1 MNNNAAA
8 IYGGGYNSD
17 VTGDIFIHIK
27 ENSLISEETVW
38 GGGTGDSTITGGVT
52 ITVDDSTEVIGEIH
66 AGGNEGADVIG
77 NVSITVS
84 GSPNPPARPFL
95 RPVKG
100 RTRITRPK
108 LTAMSPFL
116 CTAAGPTY
124 THWTSLAK

>member
-77 NVSITVS
+77 NVSIT
-84 GSPNPPARPFL
+84 ARQPGQRIHTGQVWRSDL
-95 RPVKG
+95 RPCGYDYPG
-100 RTRITRPK
+100 R
-108 LTAMSPFL
+108 
-116 CTAAGPTY
+116 
-124 THWTSLAK
+124 H

>member
-52 ITVDDSTEVIGEIH
+52 ITVDDSSEVIGEIR

-77 NVSITVS
+77 DVVITVS
-84 GSPNPPARPFL
+84 GGPQSARPTIFATG
-95 RPVKG
+95 KG
-100 RTRITRPK
+100 EGEDNPAK
-108 LTAMSPFL
+108 LTAMSPLL